1 MCVQRVNIIVSL
13 NKLVY
18 HFGVVIALLDISCHN
33 LITLFTLI
41 VATFLHVIDL
51 YNSAQYGLRDD
62 SCGFRKHTRERVSR
76 VDLPTCVCVYL
87 RNYLLS
93 LLFQA
98 GDFVLEF
105 RFCLT

>member
-1 MCVQRVNIIVSL
+1 MLIG
-13 NKLVY
+13 
-18 HFGVVIALLDISCHN
+18 HGGVVIALLDVSCRN
-33 LITLFTLI
+33 GIILVALI
-41 VATFLHVIDL
+41 VAPFLHVIDL
-51 YNSAQYGLRDD
+51 YNNAQYRLRGD
-62 SCGFRKHTRERVSR
+62 SCGFKKHTRERVSR

-98 GDFVLEF
+98 REFVLEF